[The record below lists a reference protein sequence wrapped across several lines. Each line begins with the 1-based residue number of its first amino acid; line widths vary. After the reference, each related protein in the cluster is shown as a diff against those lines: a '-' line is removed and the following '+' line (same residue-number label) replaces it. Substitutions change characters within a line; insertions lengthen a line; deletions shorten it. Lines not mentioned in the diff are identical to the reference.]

1 MTYEQRKIAYDKVS
15 TPEELQV
22 FMDKY
27 LKYGIYGTD
36 NKVYKTWNIKT
47 NSKFQEA
54 CQNKYSLCNVERFL
68 KYRYGTCWD
77 QVELKRDWFT
87 NHNYEFKTL
96 FIWFLFE
103 ETNNYTTHAYL
114 IYKNKENNKY
124 YYFEHSDFTN
134 RGIYEFDTYES
145 AIEYQKELHIKNN
158 KNSGNIINDSIL
170 SHLIIYEFSSPK
182 YGCNMSEYLNNI
194 LESTIIYQNGKYISK
209 QYQRSTYEKYKTMDQ
224 KQLATINYLAN
235 F

>member
-68 KYRYGTCWD
+68 KYRYGTCWN
-77 QVELKRDWFT
+77 Q
-87 NHNYEFKTL
+87 
-96 FIWFLFE
+96 
-103 ETNNYTTHAYL
+103 
-114 IYKNKENNKY
+114 
-124 YYFEHSDFTN
+124 
-134 RGIYEFDTYES
+134 
-145 AIEYQKELHIKNN
+145 
-158 KNSGNIINDSIL
+158 
-170 SHLIIYEFSSPK
+170 
-182 YGCNMSEYLNNI
+182 
-194 LESTIIYQNGKYISK
+194 
-209 QYQRSTYEKYKTMDQ
+209 
-224 KQLATINYLAN
+224 
-235 F
+235 